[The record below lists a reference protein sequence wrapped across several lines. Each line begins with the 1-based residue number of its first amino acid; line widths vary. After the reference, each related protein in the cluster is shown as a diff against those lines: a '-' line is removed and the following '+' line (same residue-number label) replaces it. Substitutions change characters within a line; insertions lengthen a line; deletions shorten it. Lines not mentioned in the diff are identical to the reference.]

1 MFPAR
6 RLARR
11 ATNNLLHKPSI
22 RGAYISCYS
31 QAKKNDAWSGGGS
44 WWSSSSAFS
53 AAFAVMGAG
62 FVVSLANTKDSV
74 LENNGISLSKLS
86 RVIIPTELSPTK
98 TEENREEE
106 PEDETTDVINWSGTH
121 QVSVLNKNYW
131 EPESV
136 EEVEKIVKG
145 ECSEVRCRARA
156 SVSGLNIRVYRCD
169 FLFVLSFL
177 LPHGQCF
184 IYLLII
190 ALFFSIS
197 LSSIC

>member
-1 MFPAR
+1 
-6 RLARR
+6 
-11 ATNNLLHKPSI
+11 
-22 RGAYISCYS
+22 
-31 QAKKNDAWSGGGS
+31 
-44 WWSSSSAFS
+44 
-53 AAFAVMGAG
+53 MGAG

-86 RVIIPTELSPTK
+86 RVIISTELSPTK

-145 ECSEVRCRARA
+145 ECSAVRCRARA
-156 SVSGLNIRVYRCD
+156 PGFNIRVCRCD

-177 LPHGQCF
+177 LHYGQYF
-184 IYLLII
+184 IYLLNVK
-190 ALFFSIS
+190 LFFWIS

>member
-6 RLARR
+6 RLAQR
-11 ATNNLLHKPSI
+11 ATSKLLHKPSI
-22 RGAYISCYS
+22 RGAYISSYS
-31 QAKKNDAWSGGGS
+31 QVKKNDAWSGGGS
-44 WWSSSSAFS
+44 WWSSSSAVS

-86 RVIIPTELSPTK
+86 RVIISTELSPTK

-145 ECSEVRCRARA
+145 ECSAV
-156 SVSGLNIRVYRCD
+156 
-169 FLFVLSFL
+169 
-177 LPHGQCF
+177 
-184 IYLLII
+184 
-190 ALFFSIS
+190 
-197 LSSIC
+197 